1 MKKRLITAVFILL
14 VIVILVIQLQAYLYL
29 KGKPCTCYG
38 IEIDIGGKKCV
49 GFETFCSGL
58 TPINTPK

>member
-14 VIVILVIQLQAYLYL
+14 VI